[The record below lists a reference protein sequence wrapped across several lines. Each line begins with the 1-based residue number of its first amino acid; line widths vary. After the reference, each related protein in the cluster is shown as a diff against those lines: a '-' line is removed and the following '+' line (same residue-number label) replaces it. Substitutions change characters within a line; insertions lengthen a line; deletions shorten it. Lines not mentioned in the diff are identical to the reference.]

1 MSPTPN
7 YPRFL
12 RALRARCGL
21 TQEKLAVRL
30 GVTFPTINRWENGRA
45 APSPLALRQIAGMV
59 AEMGPEAA
67 DLLQDLPEQPAT
79 LPASRGGILP

>member
-1 MSPTPN
+1 MSTPN
-7 YPRFL
+7 YPCFL

-30 GVTFPTINRWENGRA
+30 GVTFATINRWENARA
-45 APSPLALRQIAGMV
+45 VPSPLALRQIAAMM

-67 DLLQDLPEQPAT
+67 DLLADLRQPPAAEQQKEQPW
-79 LPASRGGILP
+79 P